1 MYSDNVN
8 YFDGN
13 LSFPLTEMDDGEFS
27 VTKTAR
33 TLLTTNPTSNTVC
46 QKQPIGVQRNCCFLV
61 NLANLKGRRDIRA
74 DDLGVWNHNGVITSY
89 LKVERNSNGDVS
101 EIFKYPRS
109 YKPSGADLD
118 PDMYVMR
125 RIYHANG
132 TAPDFKRMI
141 VEIEGMNSLH

>member
-1 MYSDNVN
+1 MQ
-8 YFDGN
+8 
-13 LSFPLTEMDDGEFS
+13 T
-27 VTKTAR
+27 
-33 TLLTTNPTSNTVC
+33 
-46 QKQPIGVQRNCCFLV
+46 
-61 NLANLKGRRDIRA
+61 
-74 DDLGVWNHNGVITSY
+74 DDLGAWNHNGVITSY

-109 YKPSGADLD
+109 YNPSGTDLD

-141 VEIEGMNSLH
+141 VEIESNRTKRECNNVGCPDVNH